1 MAFIWLD
8 TEGNGLAVQETA
20 RTMKDRFEED
30 EGMFLEALIATG
42 TEENP
47 WRTIFVD
54 KASVVAIESGSG
66 YLEEA
71 S

>member
-8 TEGNGLAVQETA
+8 TDGNGLAVQETA
-20 RTMKDRFEED
+20 RTIKDRFEED
-30 EGMFLEALIATG
+30 GGMFLEALIATG

-54 KASVVAIESGSG
+54 KASVVAIESGG
-66 YLEEA
+66 GRVED
-71 S
+71 